1 LIDFFYWLSIFI
13 KYKFKNENG
22 TEELFKTKGSTF
34 SLAAGVIFGVAS
46 IIGAFQ
52 LSNNSKNFHLAL
64 VTASVLLTVMG
75 FRFYS
80 SGKFMPAGLIAAL
93 SLLQVVRL
101 GVRFTES
108 EKQQKD

>member
-1 LIDFFYWLSIFI
+1 MS
-13 KYKFKNENG
+13 
-22 TEELFKTKGSTF
+22 
-34 SLAAGVIFGVAS
+34 
-46 IIGAFQ
+46 
-52 LSNNSKNFHLAL
+52 L

-101 GVRFTES
+101 GVRFSES
-108 EKQQKD
+108 EKLLKD